1 MAHTLTT
8 ALRAQTHEHANQL
21 HTALAL
27 VESGR
32 LEAARAVLSRRA
44 ADEEASDD
52 VLAALLD
59 AKAAQARERG
69 VALTWSAPL
78 RPLDLLTV
86 LGNLVDNALDAAA
99 APDLSAADRW
109 VDVEVVSDA
118 AGLLVQGGRRRPRT
132 LRRGPRPTLRPG
144 LVDEAHRRR
153 RTRHGAVADAADRGG
168 GRRGRGRRDRL
179 GHRVHRRGAPHP
191 PTPGGDMTAR
201 PYRVLVVED
210 EQLTAETYVAHLDR
224 LPGFEVAAVA
234 GSLLAARQVAAAG
247 LHADGRFPF
256 DVVLL
261 DMNLPDGHGLDFLH
275 QLRAAGFHGGVL
287 ALTAATDLPVVRRA
301 VAYGVTQYLVKPFG
315 FDEFADR
322 LGGFRAA
329 SAMLA
334 GDGALDGQEQVDA
347 VFRVSRERRAEAL
360 PKGLTESTL
369 REVVE
374 LLGADPE
381 TALSAAEVGERLGI
395 SRVTARRYLEHLE
408 RIRRVRRSARHGGR
422 GRPEQEYRWAG
433 RT

>member
-1 MAHTLTT
+1 
-8 ALRAQTHEHANQL
+8 
-21 HTALAL
+21 
-27 VESGR
+27 
-32 LEAARAVLSRRA
+32 
-44 ADEEASDD
+44 
-52 VLAALLD
+52 
-59 AKAAQARERG
+59 
-69 VALTWSAPL
+69 
-78 RPLDLLTV
+78 
-86 LGNLVDNALDAAA
+86 
-99 APDLSAADRW
+99 
-109 VDVEVVSDA
+109 
-118 AGLLVQGGRRRPRT
+118 
-132 LRRGPRPTLRPG
+132 
-144 LVDEAHRRR
+144 
-153 RTRHGAVADAADRGG
+153 
-168 GRRGRGRRDRL
+168 
-179 GHRVHRRGAPHP
+179 
-191 PTPGGDMTAR
+191 
-201 PYRVLVVED
+201 
-210 EQLTAETYVAHLDR
+210 
-224 LPGFEVAAVA
+224 
-234 GSLLAARQVAAAG
+234 
-247 LHADGRFPF
+247 
-256 DVVLL
+256 
-261 DMNLPDGHGLDFLH
+261 MNLPDGHGLDFLH

-347 VFRVSRERRAEAL
+347 VFRVSRERHAEAL

>member
-1 MAHTLTT
+1 MAKL
-8 ALRAQTHEHANQL
+8 L
-21 HTALAL
+21 L
-27 VESGR
+27 VEDTP
-32 LEAARAVLSRRA
+32 EIWDFLSRRLKRREH
-44 ADEEASDD
+44 DV
-52 VLAALLD
+52 VLAHD
-59 AKAAQARERG
+59 GQ
-69 VALTWSAPL
+69 
-78 RPLDLLTV
+78 
-86 LGNLVDNALDAAA
+86 
-99 APDLSAADRW
+99 
-109 VDVEVVSDA
+109 
-118 AGLLVQGGRRRPRT
+118 AGLEMARA
-132 LRRGPRPTLRPG
+132 
-144 LVDEAHRRR
+144 E
-153 RTRHGAVADAADRGG
+153 
-168 GRRGRGRRDRL
+168 
-179 GHRVHRRGAPHP
+179 HP
-191 PTPGGDMTAR
+191 
-201 PYRVLVVED
+201 
-210 EQLTAETYVAHLDR
+210 
-224 LPGFEVAAVA
+224 
-234 GSLLAARQVAAAG
+234 QVI
-247 LHADGRFPF
+247 
-256 DVVLL
+256 LL
-261 DMNLPDGHGLDFLH
+261 DMNLPDGHGLDFLR

-329 SAMLA
+329 AAMLA

>member
-1 MAHTLTT
+1 
-8 ALRAQTHEHANQL
+8 
-21 HTALAL
+21 
-27 VESGR
+27 
-32 LEAARAVLSRRA
+32 
-44 ADEEASDD
+44 
-52 VLAALLD
+52 
-59 AKAAQARERG
+59 
-69 VALTWSAPL
+69 
-78 RPLDLLTV
+78 
-86 LGNLVDNALDAAA
+86 
-99 APDLSAADRW
+99 
-109 VDVEVVSDA
+109 
-118 AGLLVQGGRRRPRT
+118 
-132 LRRGPRPTLRPG
+132 
-144 LVDEAHRRR
+144 
-153 RTRHGAVADAADRGG
+153 
-168 GRRGRGRRDRL
+168 
-179 GHRVHRRGAPHP
+179 
-191 PTPGGDMTAR
+191 MTAR

-422 GRPEQEYRWAG
+422 GRPVQEYRWAG